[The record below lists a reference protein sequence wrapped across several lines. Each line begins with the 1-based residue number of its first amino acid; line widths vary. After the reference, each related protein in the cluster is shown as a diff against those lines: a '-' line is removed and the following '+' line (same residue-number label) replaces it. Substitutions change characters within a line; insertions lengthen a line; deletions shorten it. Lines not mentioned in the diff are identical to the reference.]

1 MTRKKKSRSLKRI
14 HGVKTGAIQK
24 LKREAGHDRQTGKR
38 VKNTTKSVFQKFLDE
53 NPEAK
58 KDLIKDQQTAAHKS
72 AMNDLEKANKAQA
85 KAAELEEKA
94 QRRAAKLKQKLEEKE
109 QGSGEQNDGDLL
121 DRLDQNFLD
130 DIY

>member
-38 VKNTTKSVFQKFLDE
+38 VKKATKSVFQKFLEE
-53 NPEAK
+53 NPDAK
-58 KDLIKDQQTAAHKS
+58 NELIKDQQTAAQKS
-72 AMNDLEKANKAQA
+72 AAIDLEKSKKEQA
-85 KAAELEEKA
+85 KQAELIEKEQRRAKRLEEKGKDDA
-94 QRRAAKLKQKLEEKE
+94 E
-109 QGSGEQNDGDLL
+109 SSDSDLL
-121 DRLDQNFLD
+121 DKLDQNFLD

>member
-1 MTRKKKSRSLKRI
+1 
-14 HGVKTGAIQK
+14 
-24 LKREAGHDRQTGKR
+24 
-38 VKNTTKSVFQKFLDE
+38 
-53 NPEAK
+53 
-58 KDLIKDQQTAAHKS
+58 
-72 AMNDLEKANKAQA
+72 MNDQEKANKAQA

>member
-38 VKNTTKSVFQKFLDE
+38 VKKATKSVFQKFLEE
-53 NPEAK
+53 NPDAK
-58 KDLIKDQQTAAHKS
+58 NALIKDQQTAAQKS
-72 AMNDLEKANKAQA
+72 AAIDLEKSKKEQA
-85 KAAELEEKA
+85 KQAELIEKEQRRAKRLEEKGKDDA
-94 QRRAAKLKQKLEEKE
+94 EN
-109 QGSGEQNDGDLL
+109 SDSDLL
-121 DRLDQNFLD
+121 DKLDQNFLD